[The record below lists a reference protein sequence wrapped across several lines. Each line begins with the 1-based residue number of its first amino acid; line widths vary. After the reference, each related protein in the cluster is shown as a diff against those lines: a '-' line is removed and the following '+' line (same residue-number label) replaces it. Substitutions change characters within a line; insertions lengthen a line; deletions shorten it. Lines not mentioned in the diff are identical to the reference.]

1 MTKQTSGSF
10 PTSKWYYHAGIPF
23 DRETTAMRKTTVVL
37 IVVAIVVWLASQQ
50 GWI

>member
-1 MTKQTSGSF
+1 MKQTSGSF
-10 PTSKWYYHAGIPF
+10 PTSKWYYQARIPF
-23 DRETTAMRKTTVVL
+23 GHETTAMRKTTVVL